1 MQDLKTVNRSQTS
14 GSIPG
19 KSNKHSAF
27 FGFFRDLAFDSRR
40 VNGSHQVLSLE
51 AMPSVGERA
60 MVPGAMVPVH
70 CAGHILH

>member
-1 MQDLKTVNRSQTS
+1 
-14 GSIPG
+14 
-19 KSNKHSAF
+19 
-27 FGFFRDLAFDSRR
+27 